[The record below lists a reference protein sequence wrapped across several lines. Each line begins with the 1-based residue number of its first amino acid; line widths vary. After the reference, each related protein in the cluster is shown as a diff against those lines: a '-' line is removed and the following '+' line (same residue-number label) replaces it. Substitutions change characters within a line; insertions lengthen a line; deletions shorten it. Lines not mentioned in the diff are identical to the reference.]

1 MYLIIKI
8 VFATI
13 FLFFFLKSLKD
24 SLVYPDPEGYISVI
38 EKSQKLLKKLI
49 CDATFQDLNFIGK
62 LTFSGLSVI
71 HFNKLQK
78 NHLFFLVKIT
88 PFLVYFMNY
97 YLLLQ
102 QTAKNKLF

>member
-71 HFNKLQK
+71 HFNKLQNK
-78 NHLFFLVKIT
+78 SSFFSCQNHSISCVFYELVFTVTTNSKE
-88 PFLVYFMNY
+88 
-97 YLLLQ
+97 
-102 QTAKNKLF
+102 